1 MEKKPLSASRHTARA
16 QQPRSHTT
24 QIYNQIITFWNIN
37 EHEGPDY
44 WSSVFIL
51 LFVLQYLI
59 LENKNAWMNV
69 VSPSEFFGGKN
80 GGSKRSQ
87 MNSKTSKKKPASA
100 CPPPENKENDSP
112 DSQKGHHM
120 FFRHEIHLKYMRTI
134 TNHDNPTLTHTSNAP
149 NIDRGF

>member
-1 MEKKPLSASRHTARA
+1 MNECSFTFRVFWREKWRLEAFANEF
-16 QQPRSHTT
+16 Q
-24 QIYNQIITFWNIN
+24 NI
-37 EHEGPDY
+37 
-44 WSSVFIL
+44 
-51 LFVLQYLI
+51 
-59 LENKNAWMNV
+59 
-69 VSPSEFFGGKN
+69 
-80 GGSKRSQ
+80 
-87 MNSKTSKKKPASA
+87 KKKPASE